1 MEEFSKIAEDTV
13 VEQAETVIAREVQA
27 QNVEPE
33 IENEEGR
40 KRKRVE
46 KEERAVMKKWTN
58 SS

>member
-1 MEEFSKIAEDTV
+1 MEEFAETAEDEV
-13 VEQAETVIAREVQA
+13 VEQAETIVAREVQA

-40 KRKRVE
+40 QRKRVE